1 MKRPEPT
8 RYKGKAL
15 LKGKKCVVTGGA
27 LGIGSQISW
36 TFAESEA
43 EVVILDYN
51 VAAAEETKAAITSAI
66 KGSKV
71 HVVQGDVSNRTG
83 LKDSFAKI
91 ASILNG
97 SIDIFVNNVG
107 IIQPCRIEDIVGDE
121 ESRDFD
127 RIIDV
132 NIKGSYYCAAYA
144 YPLLLKGDDPVLILI
159 GSCASIGSEGQGGY
173 AGTKAAQ
180 RGLLGTLAKEWKGT
194 REHQP
199 VRVGLIE
206 PDYLEKTAIT
216 TEKQYWLDL
225 ANARRTTVDKI
236 SDETVARTKV
246 PLIREGRL
254 TEIAEVV
261 MFYALSTYLSGEV
274 IKVSGGKTIR
284 L

>member
-1 MKRPEPT
+1 MKKAGPT
-8 RYKGKAL
+8 KYSGKGL
-15 LKGKKCVVTGGA
+15 LRGKKCVITGGA

-36 TFAESEA
+36 LFSENEA

-51 VAAAEETKAAITSAI
+51 LAAAEETKALINKAV

-71 HVVQGDVSNRTG
+71 HVVEGDVSDRTG
-83 LKDSFAKI
+83 LKASFDKI
-91 ASILNG
+91 SNIFHG
-97 SIDIFVNNVG
+97 SMDVFVNNVG
-107 IIQPCRIEDIVGDE
+107 IIQPCRIEDITGEE
-121 ESRDFD
+121 ESRMFD

-132 NIKGSYYCAAYA
+132 NIKGTYYCAAYA

-159 GSCASIGSEGQGGY
+159 GSCASVGSEGQGGY

-180 RGLLGTLAKEWKGT
+180 RGLLGTLAKEWKATGK
-194 REHQP
+194 HQA
-199 VRVGLIE
+199 VRVGMIE

-216 TEKQYWLDL
+216 TQASYWEDL
-225 ANARRTTVDKI
+225 ARARRTTVDKI

-246 PLIREGRL
+246 PLKREGRL
-254 TEIAEVV
+254 NEIAEVV